1 MVKQNMFLETDKQRA
16 LKIREYLDTLNLKY
30 SEKSVHELIHFTIE
44 QVTEEQCKKIK
55 NYYQTLEAPVI
66 EKRHRKWD
74 EKYHTLSEEIKGEF
88 TGANREEEVEDG
100 N

>member
-55 NYYQTLEAPVI
+55 N
-66 EKRHRKWD
+66 
-74 EKYHTLSEEIKGEF
+74 
-88 TGANREEEVEDG
+88 
-100 N
+100 

>member
-55 NYYQTLEAPVI
+55 I
-66 EKRHRKWD
+66 I
-74 EKYHTLSEEIKGEF
+74 IKH
-88 TGANREEEVEDG
+88 
-100 N
+100 